1 MNLPLSQEQRQDLGL
16 EGLVIGEGQS
26 VVLARAVAH
35 GFVAEAAADYHAFG
49 ELDRSPFQWTPI
61 RELEELG
68 FRLEVGLDRPRI
80 IKVIDE
86 TGAPIVV
93 RGIELVPTAFHKDP
107 KDPSTVF
114 LDLDVPGARTVL
126 RDTESGVLIVPAEQ
140 SLTVYPVTGPSLRVK
155 PLSEIRA
162 PLAVW
167 CREVRDS
174 WLIGQL
180 EKAAGSEDSW
190 SHCVAAGMYA
200 RLVEPANAAEAER
213 DVERLLSGRAVDR
226 MAEPRRWARTLSAE
240 QRATLEDL
248 ALAEIDHLDTLL
260 GHIED
265 EATPEEEEWREDL
278 LELCRRR
285 DDLEGILLVLA
296 ETGAGQRLARACGGF
311 DRRAEIFS
319 ASIPARVSFQDEK
332 LRRAWLGSPEAWWA
346 SFSTASLER

>member
-1 MNLPLSQEQRQDLGL
+1 MNMPLSQEQRQNLGL
-16 EGLVIGEGQS
+16 EGLMIGEGQS
-26 VVLARAVAH
+26 IVLARAVAH
-35 GFVAEAAADYHAFG
+35 GLVTEAAADYHAFR

-68 FRLEVGLDRPRI
+68 FRLEVGLDRPKI

-93 RGIELVPTAFHKDP
+93 HGIGLVPAAFHKDP

-114 LDLDVPGARTVL
+114 LDLDIPGARTVL
-126 RDTESGVLIVPAEQ
+126 RETEAGVLIVPAEQ
-140 SLTVYPVTGPSLRVK
+140 SLTVYPVTGPNLCVE

-162 PLAVW
+162 PLVDW
-167 CREVRDS
+167 CREVRDA
-174 WLIGQL
+174 WLVGQF

-200 RLVEPANAAEAER
+200 RLAEPADAAEAER
-213 DVERLLSGRAVDR
+213 EVKRLLSGRVVDR
-226 MAEPRRWARTLSAE
+226 MAKPLVWAWTLSAE
-240 QRATLEDL
+240 QCATLEDL

-260 GHIED
+260 GHLED
-265 EATPEEEEWREDL
+265 EATPEEKGWCEDL

-296 ETGAGQRLARACGGF
+296 EAGAGQRLARACGGF

-346 SFSTASLER
+346 SFSAASPER